1 MASPMLEFGTV
12 CGGRQESSGQWLN
25 VTNPFHGKLVG
36 RVALASAQR
45 VEKILQQTHATRID
59 LTRRQRADVLLS
71 MADAIDT
78 RRDVVARMITDEA
91 GLCLRDTAYEAVRVG
106 DVLRFSA
113 ARALEDESEVYPCD
127 ITPHGRSRRIYTM
140 REPLRLV
147 CAITPFNHPMNQ
159 VIHKVAPA
167 IAVGTPVVLK
177 PSEKTPLS
185 AYWLAQLALDC
196 GLPDN
201 AFNVVNG
208 DLAEIAPLLI
218 QGEHVEMVT
227 FTGSS
232 TVGRQVAADAGYK
245 RLILELGGSS
255 PLLVLEDA
263 DVDEAVDIAMAGIFK
278 NSGQRCTA
286 IRRLLVHRSLADRF
300 AEDLASRTAELNCGD
315 PYDST
320 TDMGTVIDEAA
331 ARVLEARV
339 DEAVAAGARV
349 LQGNHREGALYSPT
363 VVDAVENDFPLVRSE
378 SFGPIASILRFD
390 TLEEALAI
398 ANDTEYG
405 LSSGVVSQHWPS
417 IQRCISGIEA
427 GTVNINEAPSYRL
440 EWTPFGGIKSSGLG
454 YKEGVIETMKAMTYV
469 KTYSLP
475 WDRP

>member
-1 MASPMLEFGTV
+1 MTSAERVGEILE
-12 CGGRQESSGQWLN
+12 
-25 VTNPFHGKLVG
+25 
-36 RVALASAQR
+36 
-45 VEKILQQTHATRID
+45 QTYSTRIE
-59 LTRRQRADVLLS
+59 LTRRQRADVLES

-78 RRDVVARMITDEA
+78 RRDEVAQMITHEA
-91 GLCLRDTAYEAVRVG
+91 GLCLKDTTYEAGRVG
-106 DVLRFSA
+106 DVLRFAA
-113 ARALEDESEVYPCD
+113 ARALEDDSEVFPCD

-140 REPLRLV
+140 REPLHLV
-147 CAITPFNHPMNQ
+147 SAITPFNHPMNQ
-159 VIHKVAPA
+159 VAHKVAPA

-185 AYWLAQLALDC
+185 AYWLAQLSLDC
-196 GLPDN
+196 GLPPN

-208 DLAEIAPLLI
+208 TLAEIAPLLI
-218 QGEHVEMVT
+218 QHERVEMVT

-232 TVGRQVAADAGYK
+232 EVGRRIASDAGYK
-245 RLILELGGSS
+245 RLVLELGGSS

-263 DVDEAVDIAMAGIFK
+263 DVEEAVAISLAGIFK

-286 IRRLLVHRSLADRF
+286 IRRLVVHRSLADSF
-300 AEDLASRTAELNCGD
+300 AEQLASRTAQLSCGD

-331 ARVLEARV
+331 AQRLEARV
-339 DEAVAAGARV
+339 NEAVAAGARV
-349 LQGNHREGALYSPT
+349 LTGHRRDGALYWPT
-363 VVDAVENDFPLVRSE
+363 VVDRVENDFPLVRSE

-390 TLEEALAI
+390 DLDEALAI

-417 IQRCISGIEA
+417 IQRCISEIEA
-427 GTVNINEAPSYRL
+427 GTVNVNEAPSYRL
-440 EWTPFGGIKSSGLG
+440 EWTPFGGVKSSGLG